1 MERVYSLQF
10 TVYSL
15 RFTVYSLQMIT
26 IQQSQYRSWVLKVLL
41 VLFTIYCSLFT
52 STAQTLT
59 ASAPSHVAVGEQF
72 RLTYTVNTQNVSEFR
87 AGNIPDEL
95 EVLIGP
101 NRSMQSSYQIIN
113 GHTSSSS
120 SITYTYIVV
129 PTKNGTYTIPAAHVI
144 VDGKSIASNALTI
157 KVSGSSQGHQGN
169 ATSPR
174 QQRQQDNEP
183 EMRDAGSHIS
193 GSDLFI
199 KVSANKK
206 RVYEQEP
213 ILLTYKVY
221 TLVSLTQLEGKMPD
235 LKGFHTQEVDLPQQK
250 SFKVET
256 LNGRPYRTVTWSQYV
271 MFPQLT
277 GKLTIPSITFNGIV
291 VQQNRNIDPFEAFFN
306 GGSGYVEVKK
316 QIIAP
321 SIDIQVDPLPQ
332 RPANFSGG
340 VGKFSISA
348 QLDKTEA
355 KSNDPISLRVI
366 VSGVGNLKL
375 IKQPQVEFPKD
386 FDKYDAKITDK
397 TKLTANGVEGSM
409 IYDILAVPRH
419 PGKFEIPPV
428 EFVFFNPATRQ
439 YETVKSEGFTL
450 NVAKGSGSAKVSD
463 FTGQED
469 LQLLNKDIRH
479 IKMGPIK
486 QHSLDDFFF
495 GSTGYWCSLIVLAI
509 IFISLF
515 VIFRQRAIE
524 NANIT
529 KQRGKRAN
537 KVATKRLKKASRLMA
552 ENKPGEFYDEVLRA
566 LWGYVGDK
574 LAIPVEQLSHDNI
587 SQRLTERQVDEAT
600 ISEFMGALDEC
611 EFERYAPGDPKGNM
625 NKVYDKAMNA
635 IEKIED
641 VMKKSVKRSE
651 AKGEKTPHAFLLLLV
666 FYLLLSPSLLTP
678 AFAVTKS
685 EADSAYVH
693 GEYQKAIDGYEAL
706 LKKGVSADLYYNLGN
721 AYYRTENITRAVLNY
736 ERALLLSPSN
746 PDIRFNL
753 QMARSKTIDKI
764 VPEQEMFFIT
774 WYHSLINLASVDGWA
789 MIALFCLGLAII
801 LALVYLF
808 SNQIWLRK
816 VGFFGAFLMIII
828 FVCSNIFAYQQ
839 KSQLVN
845 CTGAIITES
854 AVTVKSTPA
863 KNGIELFI
871 LHEGTKVTIIDNS
884 MKDWK
889 EIRLADGKEGWIET
903 RQMETI

>member
-1 MERVYSLQF
+1 MIRQELRYRRWLVRVL
-10 TVYSL
+10 
-15 RFTVYSLQMIT
+15 M
-26 IQQSQYRSWVLKVLL
+26 
-41 VLFTIYCSLFT
+41 VLFTIHYSLFT
-52 STAQTLT
+52 ITAQTLT
-59 ASAPSHVAVGEQF
+59 ASAPSHVGVGEQF

-87 AGNIPDEL
+87 AGNIPEEL

-144 VDGKSIASNALTI
+144 VDGKSIASNSLTI
-157 KVSGSSQGHQGN
+157 KVSGSSQAHGSN

-174 QQRQQDNEP
+174 QQRQQDDEP
-183 EMRDAGSHIS
+183 ELRDAGSHIS

-277 GKLTIPSITFNGIV
+277 GKLQIPSITFNGIV

-355 KSNDPISLRVI
+355 KANDPISMRVI

-386 FDKYDAKITDK
+386 FDKYDAKVTDK
-397 TKLTANGVEGSM
+397 TKLTSAGLEGSM

-428 EFVFFNPATRQ
+428 EFVFFNTATHK

-450 NVAKGSGSAKVSD
+450 DVAKGSGSAKVSD

-479 IKMGPIK
+479 IKTGSSN
-486 QHSLDDFFF
+486 QHPLEDFFF
-495 GSTGYWCSLIVLAI
+495 GSTGYWCSLIILAV

-587 SQRLTERQVDEAT
+587 SLRLTERQVDEAT
-600 ISEFMGALDEC
+600 INEFMGALDEC

-625 NKVYDKAMNA
+625 NKVYDKAMSA
-635 IEKIED
+635 IEKIEET
-641 VMKKSVKRSE
+641 MKKGGKRKEES
-651 AKGEKTPHAFLLLLV
+651 GMRIHYSLLLFAV
-666 FYLLLSPSLLTP
+666 ISLSSFLFPLSSH
-678 AFAVTKS
+678 AVTKA

-693 GEYQKAIDGYEAL
+693 DEYQKAIDGYEAL
-706 LKKGVSADLYYNLGN
+706 LKKGVSAELYYNLGN

-736 ERALLLSPSN
+736 ERALLLSPSD

-764 VPEQEMFFIT
+764 VPEQEMFFVT
-774 WYHSLINLASVDGWA
+774 WYRSLVNMASVDGWA
-789 MIALFCLGLAII
+789 MIALVCLGLAII
-801 LALVYLF
+801 LALIYLF

-816 VGFFGAFLMIII
+816 VGFFGAFLMIAV
-828 FVCSNIFAYQQ
+828 FVCSNIFAHQQ
-839 KSQLVN
+839 KNQLVN
-845 CTGAIITES
+845 RTGAIITES
-854 AVTVKSTPA
+854 AVNVKSTPA
-863 KNGIELFI
+863 KNGIDLFI
-871 LHEGTKVTIIDNS
+871 LHEGTKVTIIDAS

-903 RQMETI
+903 KQMEVI